1 MKINIEVQESDLQKI
16 SNFLD
21 KGILPDEPIIF
32 NGGGVG
38 LPLNYPIEII
48 ISYDEFIRL
57 RDNFGL
63 KG

>member
-1 MKINIEVQESDLQKI
+1 MKISIEVQESDLQKI

-21 KGILPDEPIIF
+21 KGEMPPEPILF
-32 NGGGVG
+32 NAGGVG

-48 ISYDEFIRL
+48 VSYDEFIRL